1 MTGEQP
7 EMGENLGNY
16 RGLFD
21 GGNDFQGAATVGA
34 VFDVDIEYPFEYS
47 RAQLMRAEIE

>member
-1 MTGEQP
+1 MTGGQP

-34 VFDVDIEYPFEYS
+34 VFDVDIEYPFE
-47 RAQLMRAEIE
+47 